1 MALSITTRLFNSTDV
16 GFGKAAVL
24 EEIQVRVCRQFRVGN
39 SVDNSDWTPAYGVP
53 LGGDKSRWPPGGVR
67 TENDNER

>member
-1 MALSITTRLFNSTDV
+1 MALSITPRLFNSTDI

-39 SVDNSDWTPAYGVP
+39 SVDKSDWTPAYGVP
-53 LGGDKSRWPPGGVR
+53 AAAGIKKPQASWRSAH
-67 TENDNER
+67 